1 MVTPMS
7 YRNFALPTF
16 GALLVLFF
24 FMLVIF
30 LPFMIIGLI
39 GRALSNFGLSW
50 GSFIIF
56 LFVSLI
62 GSTINLPVWR
72 SKVASAVQTVEYVY
86 FFGMRYPV
94 PTTSTRFMESVI
106 SINFGGAIMP
116 VLLSVYLLLMN
127 PQAVVP
133 SLAAIPI
140 VSAILYFA
148 AKPVRGVGIVTP
160 LFIPPIVAAIVG
172 IILGGFHSP
181 VVAYVA
187 GTIGCIV
194 GADLLHLGSLDDM
207 GAVNLSIGGAG
218 TFDGIFLTGLL
229 AALLAF

>member
-1 MVTPMS
+1 MS

-24 FMLVIF
+24 FIVVIF

-50 GSFIIF
+50 GSFIAF

-62 GSTINLPVWR
+62 GSTINVPLWR

-94 PTTSTRFMESVI
+94 PQTRTRLMESVI

-116 VLLSVYLLLMN
+116 VLLSIYLLLMN
-127 PQAVVP
+127 PQATLS
-133 SLAAIPI
+133 SLVAIPI

-160 LFIPPIVAAIVG
+160 MFIPPIVAAIVG
-172 IILGGFHSP
+172 ILLGGSHAT

-187 GTIGCIV
+187 GTVGCII
-194 GADLLHLGSLDDM
+194 GADLLHLRSFGDM